1 MSIATPSTRL
11 LMGTLTLLLRHQL
24 SHCAHSGLLA
34 ANLLQRLADSA
45 GIDNETRQLCELV
58 SCRLYQESPAA
69 R

>member
-1 MSIATPSTRL
+1 MSTAAPATNL

-34 ANLLQRLADSA
+34 ADLLQLLADSA
-45 GIDNETRQLCELV
+45 GIDSETRQLCELV
-58 SCRLYQESPAA
+58 SCRLYQDSPAA

>member
-1 MSIATPSTRL
+1 MSTTAPATNL

-34 ANLLQRLADSA
+34 ADLLQRLADSA
-45 GIDNETRQLCELV
+45 GIDSETRQLCELV
-58 SCRLYQESPAA
+58 SCRLYQDSPAA

>member
-1 MSIATPSTRL
+1 MSTAAPATNL

-24 SHCAHSGLLA
+24 SHCVHSGLLA
-34 ANLLQRLADSA
+34 ADLLQRLADSA
-45 GIDNETRQLCELV
+45 GIDSETRQLCELV